1 MIITKLNAESGRQA
15 ELELSALGQVRSV
28 RCDGTDRADVDALLD
43 DIWRNEGPLDL
54 VFSNAGTGNR

>member
-54 VFSNAGTGNR
+54 VFSNAGTGGR

>member
-1 MIITKLNAESGRQA
+1 VIITKLNAESGRQA

-54 VFSNAGTGNR
+54 VFSNAGTGGR

>member
-28 RCDGTDRADVDALLD
+28 RCDGTDRADVDTLLD

-54 VFSNAGTGNR
+54 VFSNAGTGGW

>member
-1 MIITKLNAESGRQA
+1 VIITKLNAESGRQA

-54 VFSNAGTGNR
+54 VFSNAGTGGW

>member
-54 VFSNAGTGNR
+54 VFSNAGTGGW

>member
-1 MIITKLNAESGRQA
+1 MNITKLNAESGRQA

-54 VFSNAGTGNR
+54 VFSNAGTGGR